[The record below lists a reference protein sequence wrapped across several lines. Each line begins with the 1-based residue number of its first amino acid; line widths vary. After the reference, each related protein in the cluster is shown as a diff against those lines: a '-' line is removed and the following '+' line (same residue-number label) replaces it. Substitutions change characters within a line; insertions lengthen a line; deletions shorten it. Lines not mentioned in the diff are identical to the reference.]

1 MHTILV
7 ASSVT
12 LGLALCVMLLFRSQF
27 AASDGLLL
35 LGLLGLCAVELLNVR
50 ALDAAGD
57 ILALERWGLAVQGA
71 AFWSLAGFSLLYAR
85 LPQPRFVSRTQFALL
100 AAGAALPLLPLVL
113 PAQALFFAPT
123 RQAAWIVPLT
133 RLGFYHQLGL
143 LLAILFCLYN
153 LEGTL
158 TSATHVK
165 RWRIK
170 FFVLG
175 LMAMLASQLLVL
187 SEVLLYSELDLAL
200 SPTRQIGFLLG
211 VLLMGYSLATRGG
224 EERIVFSRRLAYKSL
239 VLFAVG
245 VYFVSIGLAGQA
257 MRQFEGLN
265 KSTVVMS
272 LSLLGGVGVLTL
284 FLSESVRR
292 KVKTDLC
299 KYFYKD
305 KYDYRLQWLD
315 FIRRLADVGDQKGLY
330 QAVLLG
336 FCENLGMGQAALY
349 LRNPRTA
356 NFDPV
361 HTWEMGGADAS
372 LPPDHP
378 LCRPP
383 AGTGSVRDLRRLP
396 PLPLTPPASFAVPLM
411 RGQTVEGLIL
421 LGHPFNSRET
431 YDEEDFELMEALA
444 HQSAAAILLMRL
456 AEELSAAREM
466 EAMGKVSAF
475 VLHDLKNLVHTLSL
489 IVENAKNYIQMPEFQ
504 QDMLEALDN
513 SMSKMMGLIH
523 RLRGVPS
530 SESLRYEAT
539 DLLELARESS
549 RSVPEGVLQVR
560 GASVP
565 ATVDRTEMSKVLV
578 NLFRNAM
585 EASQG
590 RSPVEVEVGSQGQP
604 YVRVSDAGCGM
615 DEEFIRTRLFVP
627 FATTK
632 DQGLGMGIGL
642 YQSKQIVEAHGGRLM
657 VESQPGRGST
667 FTVLL
672 PNAQPS

>member
-7 ASSVT
+7 AASLT
-12 LGLALCVMLLFRSQF
+12 LGLALCIMILFRSQF
-27 AASDGLLL
+27 VPSDGLLL
-35 LGLLGLCAVELLNVR
+35 IGLLGLSAAELLNAQ
-50 ALDAAGD
+50 ALASSADV
-57 ILALERWGLAVQGA
+57 LAFERWSLAAHGLA
-71 AFWSLAGFSLLYAR
+71 FWALAGFSLVYAR
-85 LPQPRFVSRTQFALL
+85 ILQPHSLSRFQLL
-100 AAGAALPLLPLVL
+100 LLTACAALPTLPLVL
-113 PAQALFFAPT
+113 PAPSLFFAP
-123 RQAAWIVPLT
+123 ALHAPWVIPLT

-143 LLAILFCLYN
+143 LLAVLFSLYN

-175 LMAMLASQLLVL
+175 LMAMLASQLLVI
-187 SEVLLYSELDLAL
+187 SEVLLYRELDLTL

-224 EERIVFSRRLAYKSL
+224 EEKIVFSRRLAYKSL

-245 VYFVSIGLAGQA
+245 VYLVSIGLLGQA
-257 MRQFEGLN
+257 MRQFDDLN
-265 KSTVVMS
+265 KSTVIMS

-284 FLSESVRR
+284 FLSETVRR
-292 KVKTDLC
+292 KVKTDMC

-315 FIRRLADVGDQKGLY
+315 FIRRLVDVGDLKDLY

-349 LRNPRTA
+349 LRDARTGS
-356 NFDPV
+356 FEPI
-361 HTWEMGGADAS
+361 HQWEMGAANTP

-378 LCRPP
+378 WCQPPSFAGEVSDLRHVPPPPP
-383 AGTGSVRDLRRLP
+383 AP
-396 PLPLTPPASFAVPLM
+396 AASFLVPLM
-411 RGQTVEGLIL
+411 HGPLFEGFIL
-421 LGHPFNSRET
+421 LDHPFNSREA

-444 HQSAAAILLMRL
+444 HQATSAILLMRL
-456 AEELSAAREM
+456 ADELSAAREM

-513 SMSKMMGLIH
+513 SMSKMMALIH

-530 SESLRYEAT
+530 SEALRCEDT

-549 RSVPEGVLQVR
+549 KSVPDGVLSVH
-560 GASVP
+560 GDSVP
-565 ATVDRTEMSKVLV
+565 ATVDRAEMSKVLV

-590 RSPVEVEVGSQGQP
+590 NRPVEVEVGREGQP
-604 YVRVSDAGCGM
+604 YVKVSDSGCGM
-615 DEEFIRTRLFVP
+615 DEEFIRKRLFVP

-632 DQGLGMGIGL
+632 DKGHGMGIGL

-672 PNAQPS
+672 PDAQPS